1 MSTSVIFVIVA
12 AIAIFVL
19 IYRSANG
26 ENVYKYVS
34 DKTAFIYDKF
44 APYSFKTIRE
54 KVKDLGQEYS
64 THQYMVQIVSYS
76 TDNTKRGRT
85 CGSGKK
91 YKQCCGK

>member
-1 MSTSVIFVIVA
+1 MSSSVVFVIVA

-64 THQYMVQIVSYS
+64 THQYMVQIIYHFLQEQITSFPYEHRRHQIS
-76 TDNTKRGRT
+76 R
-85 CGSGKK
+85 
-91 YKQCCGK
+91 